1 MKAHTSSINLHT
13 SFHEVKKMNDYEIK
27 DFPITGKCVIFSA
40 PSGAGKTTLVHY
52 LLRNL
57 EALEF
62 SISAASREPRGR
74 ELDGVDYH
82 FMSADEF
89 EKRIKNNEFVEW
101 EEVYENMYYGT
112 LKSEIKKAWSQNKI
126 VVFDVDAEGGLN
138 LKRIFGKNALAVF
151 IKPPSLFVLEQRL
164 RDRRTETEESIQKR
178 LSKANGELE
187 KADQFDYVLMNDNLE
202 KACLEAKDLVEKFIA
217 DS

>member
-1 MKAHTSSINLHT
+1 MSDQEKHI
-13 SFHEVKKMNDYEIK
+13 

-52 LLRNL
+52 LLRNI
-57 EALEF
+57 EELEF

-74 ELDGVDYH
+74 EVNGLDYH
-82 FMSADEF
+82 FLSQKDF
-89 EKRIKNNEFVEW
+89 EQKIKNDEFVEW
-101 EEVYENMYYGT
+101 EEVYDNMYYGT
-112 LKSEIKKAWSQNKI
+112 LKSEVKKAWDKGKV

-138 LKRIFGKNALAVF
+138 LKRIFGDHALAVF

-178 LSKANGELE
+178 LKKANAELE
-187 KADQFDYVLMNDNLE
+187 KAELFDYVLMNDNLE
-202 KACLEAKDLVEKFIA
+202 QACLEAEDLVKKFIGE
-217 DS
+217 